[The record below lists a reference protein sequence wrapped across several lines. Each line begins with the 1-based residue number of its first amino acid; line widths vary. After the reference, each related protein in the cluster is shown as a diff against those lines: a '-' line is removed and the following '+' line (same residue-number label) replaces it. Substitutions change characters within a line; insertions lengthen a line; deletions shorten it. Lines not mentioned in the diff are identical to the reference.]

1 MNISDNQLPFGEVL
15 VINFFARNID
25 RFFINSTFIC
35 KLTNAINHL
44 ISPPEYY
51 KPCTIVH
58 GQVNW
63 TILFFSQSI
72 TRM

>member
-1 MNISDNQLPFGEVL
+1 MLMFLLLDTNVIAFRLDIVVL
-15 VINFFARNID
+15 SRLTQFH
-25 RFFINSTFIC
+25 IC